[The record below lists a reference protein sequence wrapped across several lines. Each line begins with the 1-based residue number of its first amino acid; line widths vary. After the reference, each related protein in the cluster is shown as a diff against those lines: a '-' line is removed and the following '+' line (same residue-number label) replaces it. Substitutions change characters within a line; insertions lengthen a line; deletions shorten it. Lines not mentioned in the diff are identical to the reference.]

1 MRIINIAMMKN
12 LRYDTRR
19 IFLKTKRGHI
29 INGHVP
35 VKVKEGES
43 PVKANGK
50 LIIIDGGFVKL
61 IIKNRNCWL
70 YANF

>member
-1 MRIINIAMMKN
+1 MI
-12 LRYDTRR
+12 LEE
-19 IFLKTKRGHI
+19 FSLKTKRGHI